1 MELFQLV
8 GAAWLSKSI
17 AVAARLGIADILENG
32 PLTCEEIAAAT
43 ESHPESLLRLLRVL
57 GAFGI
62 FAATEDGKFTNS
74 PMSDQ
79 LRTNHPMSLRH
90 FCMLSGEEYYD
101 AWGGLLHT
109 IKTGESAFPKVFG
122 GNVYE
127 LMDRNPETARVY
139 DNAMQD
145 LARPVGMLLARDF
158 DFRSAKKVVDV
169 GGGSGILTRTV
180 LKFYPHVE
188 GVVVDREDVVARA
201 SENANGAFD
210 GRLSYETGD
219 FFDSVHE
226 GGDVYFLKNVLH
238 NWNEESC
245 AKILGTV
252 RKAMTAEKARLFVIE
267 PLVENEDTS
276 PRKLMNALFQIVI
289 CQDGTRDRTQAEMR
303 TMLAANGFD
312 VVDVKYLPTGHA
324 VVEAV
329 AA

>member
-17 AVAARLGIADILENG
+17 AVAARLGIADILEKG
-32 PLTCEEIAAAT
+32 PLTCDEIAEAT
-43 ESHPESLLRLLRVL
+43 GAHSESLLRLLRVL

-62 FAATEDGKFTNS
+62 FAATEDGKFVNS
-74 PMSDQ
+74 PMSEQ
-79 LRTNHPMSLRH
+79 LRTNHPMSLRY

-101 AWGGLLHT
+101 AWGALLHT
-109 IKTGESAFPKVFG
+109 IQTGESAFPKVFG
-122 GNVYE
+122 SNVYE

-139 DNAMQD
+139 DHAMQD

-158 DFRSAKKVVDV
+158 DFKSIKKVVDV

-188 GVVVDREDVVARA
+188 GVVVDREDVVTRA
-201 SENANGAFD
+201 KESVNGEFN
-210 GRLSYETGD
+210 GRLAFKTGD
-219 FFDSVHE
+219 FFDNVEE

-252 RKAMTAEKARLFVIE
+252 RKAMHEKARLLVIE

-303 TMLAANGFD
+303 EMLSANGFH

>member
-1 MELFQLV
+1 MELLQLS

-17 AVAARLGIADILENG
+17 AVAARLGIADIVEQG
-32 PLTCEEIAAAT
+32 PLTCEEIAEKADCHAG
-43 ESHPESLLRLLRVL
+43 SLQRLLRVL

-62 FAATEDGKFTNS
+62 FAMTEDGRFTNS

-79 LRTNHPMSLRH
+79 LRTAHPMSLRH

-101 AWGGLLHT
+101 AWGALLHT
-109 IKTGESAFPKVFG
+109 IRTGESAFPKVFG
-122 GNVYE
+122 GSVYD
-127 LMDRNPETARVY
+127 LMDRNAETARVY

-145 LARPVGMLLARDF
+145 LARPVGMLLARDY
-158 DFRSAKKVVDV
+158 DFRSARKVVDV
-169 GGGSGILTRTV
+169 GGGSGVITRTV

-188 GVVVDREDVVARA
+188 GVVVDREDVCTRA
-201 SENANGAFD
+201 AAAVNGEFN
-210 GRLSYETGD
+210 GRLRYQSGD
-219 FFDSVHE
+219 FFAEVPE

-252 RKAMTAEKARLFVIE
+252 RKAMTAEKARLLVIE
-267 PLVENEDTS
+267 PLVEAEDTS
-276 PRKLMNALFQIVI
+276 PRMLMNALFQIVI
-289 CQDGTRDRTQAEMR
+289 CQDGTRDRTQSEMR
-303 TMLAANGFD
+303 AMLAANGFT
-312 VVDVKYLPTGHA
+312 VTDVKVLPTGHA